1 MVKEIQALVE
11 VKPGKL
17 KFGQIP
23 LFQYKTSLQEK
34 INKKIINR
42 HKCMDLLEQM
52 LTIRTFEEMI
62 AEIVAGIYKPLPKFK
77 YVGPTH
83 VSIGQEA
90 ASTGSVNALAKDD
103 YITSSHR
110 GHGDAIAKG
119 YSVIN
124 LMNDE
129 ELLELVEKRKIYL
142 EAIGDKFSSNENRQE
157 LKEKA
162 VRVHIYRMIAE
173 LFGKADGYCRGV
185 GGSMHI
191 ADFELGHLG
200 ANAIVGGHIGIAT
213 GAGISC
219 RYRESGQRVL
229 CIAGDGAY
237 SNGISFESINIAS
250 MAQFTNGLMNKKFGV
265 PVIYGIVNN
274 QYAMSGQSIG
284 EITGVDYM
292 ARRAAAFNPQCMHA
306 EVVDGMDVLAVYD
319 ATSRALSLLDSGK
332 GPILLEYMTYRYKG
346 HGLSDPL
353 SYRDRSET
361 EEWMKRDPID
371 SFFKKLNNAVFPEDQ
386 GGPVTQAD
394 FDRLKQKVWERNASI
409 AVCAASSP
417 DPKSDTLLDY
427 LFAKDN
433 AKSISY
439 SGSNSDVSKTTLKYP
454 RNDNGE
460 ITYRFALRE
469 ALAEE
474 MARDKGVLLFGED
487 IAEYGGAFGVT
498 KELLQAFGRDRIFN
512 TSISESAIVGCAVG
526 MAMTKLRP
534 VCEIMYDDFILMAMD
549 QIGNQAAKWSYMSG
563 GQTSVPMVLRTA
575 IGGGRGY
582 AGQHSQ
588 SLESIAAHIPGLI
601 IIAPSTP
608 YDAKGLLK
616 SAIRDNNPVIF
627 FEHQLLYNSLGIVP
641 SDEYVI
647 PIGKADIKREGT
659 DVTVISWSNLIQE
672 ALKAAKVLEEEG
684 ISAEIL
690 DIRTL
695 IPLDIE
701 AIVNSVKKTN
711 KAVIFSQPVD
721 QGSFS
726 SYIAGKIMENAF
738 DYLDAPVYCIS
749 SPNSVPPTAQSL
761 EKEFLPNAQ
770 RLVREVKERF
780 FKGR

>member
-11 VKPGKL
+11 IKPGKL
-17 KFGQIP
+17 KFSQIP
-23 LFQYKTSLQEK
+23 LFQYKTSLQEEIDK
-34 INKKIINR
+34 GRINR
-42 HKCMDLLEQM
+42 QKCMDMLEQM
-52 LTIRTFEEMI
+52 LTIRAFEEMI
-62 AEIVAGIYKPLPKFK
+62 AEIVGGIYKPLLKFK
-77 YVGPTH
+77 YIGPTH

-90 ASTGSVNALAKDD
+90 TSTGSVNALARND

-124 LMNDE
+124 LMTDE
-129 ELLELVEKRKIYL
+129 ELLQLLKKRKLYL
-142 EAIGDKFSSNENRQE
+142 EAIGEKFLPDEGRQE

-162 VRVHIYRMIAE
+162 VKVHIYRMIAE
-173 LFGKADGYCRGV
+173 LFGKSDGYCRGV

-191 ADFELGHLG
+191 ADFESGHLG

-213 GAGISC
+213 GSGMSC

-229 CIAGDGAY
+229 CLAGDGAY
-237 SNGISFESINIAS
+237 SNGISFESINLAS
-250 MAQFTNGLMNKKFGV
+250 MAQFTNGLMKKKFGV
-265 PVIYGIVNN
+265 PVIYAIVNN

-319 ATSRALSLLDSGK
+319 ATCRALSLLDSGQ
-332 GPILLEYMTYRYKG
+332 GPVLIEFMTYRYKG

-361 EEWMKRDPID
+361 EEWIKRDPID
-371 SFFKKLNNAVFPEDQ
+371 SFFKQLNNAIFPKEQ
-386 GGPVTQAD
+386 GGNVTQSD
-394 FDRLKQKVWERNASI
+394 FDKLKQKVWERNAEI
-409 AVCAASSP
+409 AVYAASSP
-417 DPKSDTLLDY
+417 DPDPITLLDHMY
-427 LFAKDN
+427 AKESTGSLSD
-433 AKSISY
+433 AKNNTDIL
-439 SGSNSDVSKTTLKYP
+439 KTTLKYP
-454 RNDNGE
+454 RNEKGE

-474 MARDKGVLLFGED
+474 MARDSRVLLFGED

-498 KELLQAFGRDRIFN
+498 KELLEIFGRDRVFN

-588 SLESIAAHIPGLI
+588 SLESVTAHIPGLI
-601 IIAPSTP
+601 VITPSTP

-627 FEHQLLYNSLGIVP
+627 FEHQLLYNSLGVVP
-641 SDEYVI
+641 ADEYTL
-647 PIGKADIKREGT
+647 PIGKADIKKDGS
-659 DVTVISWSNLIQE
+659 DVTIISWSYLLQE
-672 ALKAAKVLEEEG
+672 ALKTARALEEEG
-684 ISAEIL
+684 ISAEVV

-701 AIVNSVKKTN
+701 AIVSSVKKTN
-711 KAVIFSQPVD
+711 KVVIFSQPVE

-726 SYIAGKIMENAF
+726 SYIASKIMENAF

-749 SPNSVPPTAQSL
+749 SPNGVPPTAQSL
-761 EKEFLPNAQ
+761 EREFLPNAN
-770 RLVREVKERF
+770 RLVKELKVHF
-780 FKGR
+780 SY

>member
-17 KFGQIP
+17 KFSEIP
-23 LFQYKTSLQEK
+23 LFQYKTALQEE
-34 INKKIINR
+34 IDRGRINR
-42 HKCMDLLEQM
+42 QKCMDMLEQM
-52 LTIRTFEEMI
+52 LTIRAFEEMI
-62 AEIVAGIYKPLPKFK
+62 VEIVAGIYKPLPKFK
-77 YVGPTH
+77 YIGPTH

-90 ASTGSVNALAKDD
+90 TSTGSINALAKDD

-124 LMNDE
+124 LMKDE
-129 ELLELVEKRKIYL
+129 ELLQLLKKRKIYL
-142 EAIGDKFSSNENRQE
+142 DAIGEKFLLNANRQE

-162 VRVHIYRMIAE
+162 VKVHIYRMIAE
-173 LFGKADGYCRGV
+173 LFGKTDGYCRGV

-191 ADFELGHLG
+191 ADFESGHLG

-213 GAGISC
+213 GAAMSC
-219 RYRESGQRVL
+219 RYRGSGQRVL

-237 SNGISFESINIAS
+237 SNGISFESINLAS

-265 PVIYGIVNN
+265 PVIYGVVNN

-319 ATSRALSLLDSGK
+319 ATSRALSLLNSGK

-371 SFFKKLNNAVFPEDQ
+371 LFFKKLNNAVFPKEQ
-386 GGPVTQAD
+386 GGPITQAD
-394 FDRLKQKVWERNASI
+394 FDKLKQKVWERNAKI
-409 AVCAASSP
+409 AVCAASSS
-417 DPKSDTLLDY
+417 DPKPDSLLDY
-427 LFAKDN
+427 MYARDDTN
-433 AKSISY
+433 NISD
-439 SGSNSDVSKTTLKYP
+439 SKNNSDIFKTTLKYQ
-454 RNDNGE
+454 RNDKGE

-469 ALAEE
+469 ALGEE
-474 MARDKGVLLFGED
+474 MARDSSILLFGED

-498 KELLQAFGRDRIFN
+498 KELLATFGRERVFN
-512 TSISESAIVGCAVG
+512 TSISESGIVGCAVG

-534 VCEIMYDDFILMAMD
+534 VCEIMYADFILMAMD

-588 SLESIAAHIPGLI
+588 SLESITAHIPGLI

-616 SAIRDNNPVIF
+616 SAIRDNNPVMF
-627 FEHQLLYNSLGIVP
+627 FEHQLLYNSLGVVP
-641 SDEYVI
+641 LDEYTL
-647 PIGKADIKREGT
+647 PIGKADIKKEGA
-659 DVTVISWSNLIQE
+659 DVTIISWSNLIHE
-672 ALKAAKVLEEEG
+672 ALKAAKVLEEDG
-684 ISAEIL
+684 ISLEII

-701 AIVNSVKKTN
+701 TIVNSIKKTN
-711 KAVIFSQPVD
+711 KAIIFSQPVD

-726 SYIAGKIMENAF
+726 SYIASKIVENAF
-738 DYLDAPVYCIS
+738 DYLDGPVYCIS
-749 SPNSVPPTAQSL
+749 SPNGVPPTAQSL
-761 EKEFLPNAQ
+761 EGEFLPNAQ
-770 RLVREVKERF
+770 KLVREVKEKF
-780 FKGR
+780 FRGK

>member
-1 MVKEIQALVE
+1 MVKEIKALVE

-17 KFGQIP
+17 KFSEIP
-23 LFQYKTSLQEK
+23 LFQYKSSLQEEIDK
-34 INKKIINR
+34 GKLNR
-42 HKCMDLLEQM
+42 QKCMDMLEQM
-52 LTIRTFEEMI
+52 LTIRAFEEMI
-62 AEIVAGIYKPLPKFK
+62 AEIVAGNYKPLPKFR
-77 YVGPTH
+77 YIGPTH

-90 ASTGSVNALAKDD
+90 TSTGSINALAKDD

-119 YSVIN
+119 FSVIN
-124 LMNDE
+124 LMKEE
-129 ELLELVEKRKIYL
+129 ELLKLLEKRKIYL
-142 EAIGDKFSSNENRQE
+142 DKISQKYSSDDNSSE

-162 VRVHIYRMIAE
+162 KKVHIYRMIAE

-191 ADFELGHLG
+191 ADFESGHLG

-213 GAGISC
+213 GAGMSS

-229 CIAGDGAY
+229 CLAGDGAY
-237 SNGISFESINIAS
+237 SNGISFESINLAS
-250 MAQFTNGLMNKKFGV
+250 MAQFSNGLMKKKFGV
-265 PVIYGIVNN
+265 PVIYAVVNN

-284 EITGVDYM
+284 EVTGVDYM
-292 ARRAAAFNPQCMHA
+292 ARRAAAFNPDCLHA

-319 ATSRALSLLDSGK
+319 ATSRALSLIDLGK

-361 EEWMKRDPID
+361 EEWIKRDPINL
-371 SFFKKLNNAVFPEDQ
+371 FIKKLSSAVFPKDQ
-386 GGPVTQAD
+386 GGSVTKED
-394 FDRLKQKVWERNASI
+394 FDNLKQKVWERNAQL
-409 AVCAASSP
+409 AVFAATSSDP
-417 DPKSDTLLDY
+417 DPSTLLDY
-427 LFAKDN
+427 MYAKNDIN
-433 AKSISY
+433 SISY
-439 SGSNSDVSKTTLKYP
+439 SVNNSDVLKTTLKYP
-454 RNDNGE
+454 RNDKGE
-460 ITYRFALRE
+460 ITYRLALRE

-474 MARDKGVLLFGED
+474 MARDSSVLLFGED

-498 KELLQAFGRDRIFN
+498 KELLQAFGRDRVFN

-563 GQTSVPMVLRTA
+563 GQISVPMVLRTA

-588 SLESIAAHIPGLI
+588 SLESITAHMPGLI
-601 IIAPSTP
+601 VIAPSTA

-616 SAIRDNNPVIF
+616 SAIRNNNPVIF

-641 SDEYVI
+641 LDEYTI
-647 PIGKADIKREGT
+647 PIGKADIKREGK
-659 DVTVISWSNLIQE
+659 DVTVISWSYMITE
-672 ALKAAKVLEEEG
+672 ALKAAEIFEEEG
-684 ISAEIL
+684 ISLEII

-701 AIVNSVKKTN
+701 TIIKSVKKTN
-711 KAVIFSQPVD
+711 KVIIFSQPVD
-721 QGSFS
+721 QGSFG
-726 SYIAGKIMENAF
+726 SYISSKIMENAF
-738 DYLDAPVYCIS
+738 DYLDWPVYCIS
-749 SPNSVPPTAQSL
+749 SPNGVPPTAQSL
-761 EKEFLPNAQ
+761 EREFLPNAEK
-770 RLVREVKERF
+770 LVREIKEKF
-780 FKGR
+780 LIGA